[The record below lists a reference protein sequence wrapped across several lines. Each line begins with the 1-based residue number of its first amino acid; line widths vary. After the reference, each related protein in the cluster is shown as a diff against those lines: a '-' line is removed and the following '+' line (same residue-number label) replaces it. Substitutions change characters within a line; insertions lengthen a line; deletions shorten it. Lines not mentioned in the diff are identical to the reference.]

1 MLLAWIGG
9 VVWIVLGFCWIVLV
23 VLVLVGGVVWIVVWI
38 VVESP
43 SQQEGGVW
51 VGFGVWRFCVVWVG
65 FRVWRFW
72 QEGVVW
78 VGFWVWV

>member
-1 MLLAWIGG
+1 M
-9 VVWIVLGFCWIVLV
+9 WIVLGFCWIVLV

-51 VGFGVWRFCVVWVG
+51 VGFGVWRF
-65 FRVWRFW
+65 W